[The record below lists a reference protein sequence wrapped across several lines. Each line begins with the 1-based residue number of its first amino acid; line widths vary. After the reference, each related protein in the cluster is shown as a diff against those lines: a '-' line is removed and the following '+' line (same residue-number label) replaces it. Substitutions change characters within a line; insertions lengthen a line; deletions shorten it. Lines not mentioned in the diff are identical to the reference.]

1 VSEVVAIGDVGQ
13 PARVVGR
20 SPWALAGRRL
30 LRNRIALVALVGF
43 VVILVA
49 CIAAGWYA
57 HSVAHTHP
65 FESTVDGTTIING
78 KPHPVMVESTGGLG
92 LGVTPIGPTWDLHHY
107 FLGADSQGRDVAARL
122 LYGGRTSLEVSI
134 AAALLTAVIGT
145 VVGLVAGFFGG
156 WPDRIISRLVD
167 IWMAFPPVL
176 LSILLVAV
184 LGPGLSSVI
193 IAIAVIDWTR
203 FCRVVRAEAMSQ
215 ARMDYVE
222 NARIAGYG
230 RIGIMLREVLPNVV
244 PSIVALL
251 SLEMGIAVIV
261 EAILSFVNLSIS
273 TDDPTWGSIIAEGRL
288 SIHQA
293 WWVLVFPL
301 ITLILTVLSFS
312 QFGEALKTRFDPVL
326 R

>member
-1 VSEVVAIGDVGQ
+1 MDN
-13 PARVVGR
+13 ARTSRRGL
-20 SPWALAGRRL
+20 SPRLWLAGGWLLLALLAAILAPLVAPQDPLAQDLMLERL
-30 LRNRIALVALVGF
+30 PPFWIDGAEPGYWLGTDSLGRDLLSRLIFGGRIAFIVAFAAAIAACLVG
-43 VVILVA
+43 
-49 CIAAGWYA
+49 
-57 HSVAHTHP
+57 
-65 FESTVDGTTIING
+65 ST
-78 KPHPVMVESTGGLG
+78 LG
-92 LGVTPIGPTWDLHHY
+92 L
-107 FLGADSQGRDVAARL
+107 
-122 LYGGRTSLEVSI
+122 I
-134 AAALLTAVIGT
+134 AGY
-145 VVGLVAGFFGG
+145 FGG
-156 WPDRIISRLVD
+156 WADRIISRIVD
-167 IWMAFPPVL
+167 VWMAFPPVL
-176 LSILLVAV
+176 FAILLVAV
-184 LGPGLSSVI
+184 LGTGLSSVI

-203 FCRVVRAEAMSQ
+203 FCRVIRAETMGQS
-215 ARMDYVE
+215 RMDYVE

-273 TDDPTWGSIIAEGRL
+273 TDDPTWGGIIAEGRL

-301 ITLILTVLSFS
+301 VTLILTVLSFS